1 VISSCSPARAR
12 LVSLDAIL
20 IERDQ
25 TIITIMDQLAVA
37 QEEAAMAQARVL
49 SLQSEREGLG
59 EVIVELRQQIF
70 VLQGTQDEWQTERD
84 TLVREHDATL
94 ASLEAARVTINGL
107 NLQIGE
113 NGAERDRLNQIV
125 SDLQVRLDGAL
136 QAVEAEQ
143 VYKAQ
148 TGVLIQSLHGE
159 LLEKSAIIDGIMQQL
174 TASKN
179 RRSALEAQNAALR
192 QTHGQLTTEIAVRD
206 EEIGRLQLDLEALQT
221 TLTDARLAVGD
232 ERIRSQRL
240 MMQVEDA
247 RSSLLSLLEICH
259 TGDAL
264 ADLSAVGFTELGE
277 AARACIAD
285 FAGMHAERQQ
295 LAASLEV
302 ALSQR
307 DTYQQELAGQNP
319 AYDVLEARLA
329 EVMAQLSD
337 CSSARDNLGAELA
350 RLQRVVRE
358 NNAIIDTQRSQLG
371 DQEGYIARLITGGA
385 DGADLDRL
393 CAAR

>member
-1 VISSCSPARAR
+1 M
-12 LVSLDAIL
+12 
-20 IERDQ
+20 
-25 TIITIMDQLAVA
+25 TID
-37 QEEAAMAQARVL
+37 
-49 SLQSEREGLG
+49 
-59 EVIVELRQQIF
+59 
-70 VLQGTQDEWQTERD
+70 
-84 TLVREHDATL
+84 
-94 ASLEAARVTINGL
+94 GL

-232 ERIRSQRL
+232 ERIRS
-240 MMQVEDA
+240 
-247 RSSLLSLLEICH
+247 
-259 TGDAL
+259 
-264 ADLSAVGFTELGE
+264 
-277 AARACIAD
+277 
-285 FAGMHAERQQ
+285 
-295 LAASLEV
+295 
-302 ALSQR
+302 
-307 DTYQQELAGQNP
+307 
-319 AYDVLEARLA
+319 
-329 EVMAQLSD
+329 
-337 CSSARDNLGAELA
+337 
-350 RLQRVVRE
+350 
-358 NNAIIDTQRSQLG
+358 
-371 DQEGYIARLITGGA
+371 
-385 DGADLDRL
+385 
-393 CAAR
+393 

>member
-1 VISSCSPARAR
+1 M
-12 LVSLDAIL
+12 SLDAIL

-37 QEEAAMAQARVL
+37 QEKAAMAQARVL

-94 ASLEAARVTINGL
+94 ASLEAARVTIDGL

-125 SDLQVRLDGAL
+125 SDLQVRLDQAL

-192 QTHGQLTTEIAVRD
+192 QTHGQH
-206 EEIGRLQLDLEALQT
+206 
-221 TLTDARLAVGD
+221 GD
-232 ERIRSQRL
+232 CRSR
-240 MMQVEDA
+240 
-247 RSSLLSLLEICH
+247 
-259 TGDAL
+259 
-264 ADLSAVGFTELGE
+264 
-277 AARACIAD
+277 
-285 FAGMHAERQQ
+285 
-295 LAASLEV
+295 
-302 ALSQR
+302 
-307 DTYQQELAGQNP
+307 
-319 AYDVLEARLA
+319 
-329 EVMAQLSD
+329 
-337 CSSARDNLGAELA
+337 
-350 RLQRVVRE
+350 
-358 NNAIIDTQRSQLG
+358 
-371 DQEGYIARLITGGA
+371 
-385 DGADLDRL
+385 
-393 CAAR
+393 